1 MSPRSA
7 PCSCV
12 AAASVAKPRVFTL
25 ITANPTPAG
34 SSRPGHYAM
43 PSTASSFGPRNRAP
57 AFTLVELLV
66 AIAII
71 GVLSGL
77 IFSAISSARARSK
90 TLVCQS
96 NLRQMGVALRLYES
110 DHKGRLPSSSHLR
123 AADGSSLSW
132 LTTLAAYLGPGF
144 IGRCPAVPEHP
155 AKVTYALNDLLT
167 DTAGEG
173 MLVASLR
180 NPSATLAIGEIDLD
194 QSSEHFHFAGAA
206 RGRVTPAFFKSFVNV
221 ECHGRGAN
229 YLFTDAHVDTLAWS
243 DVQRRVADAN
253 SPFLKP

>member
-1 MSPRSA
+1 M
-7 PCSCV
+7 
-12 AAASVAKPRVFTL
+12 L
-25 ITANPTPAG
+25 
-34 SSRPGHYAM
+34 
-43 PSTASSFGPRNRAP
+43 STASSFGPRNRTP

-71 GVLSGL
+71 GVLAGL
-77 IFSAISSARARSK
+77 LFTAGTATRAKSK
-90 TLVCQS
+90 ALVCQS

-123 AADGSSLSW
+123 AADGTSLSW
-132 LTTLAAYLGPGF
+132 INTLAAYLGPDF
-144 IGRCPAVPEHP
+144 IGRCPSVPDHP

-167 DTAGEG
+167 DASGEG

-180 NPSATLAIGEIDLD
+180 NPSATFAIGEIALN

-206 RGRVTPAFFKSFVNV
+206 RGRVTSAFFKSFVNV

-229 YLFTDAHVDTLAWS
+229 YLFIDAHVEPLAWT
-243 DVQRRVADAN
+243 DVQRRLADAN